1 MVHVTD
7 KGAGFVERE
16 YLREVRRRLEDGL
29 GRLDQ
34 HHRLRGRPMTFRITA
49 PRTIEIVYRD
59 VTRIEESELLGLKKV
74 LGTTCYCSVEPQTA
88 ETLTVRI
95 VVSVP
100 EPT

>member
-1 MVHVTD
+1 MHVAD
-7 KGAGFVERE
+7 KGPGFAEQE
-16 YLREVRRRLEDGL
+16 YLRQVRSRLEDGL
-29 GRLDQ
+29 ARLDQ
-34 HHRLRGRPMTFRITA
+34 HHRLRRRPMTCRITA

-74 LGTTCYCSVEPQTA
+74 LGTACYCSIEPQTA